1 MSHLK
6 TFICH
11 SVIRILIL
19 SKIAEKLSQV
29 KIEDW
34 NPAKILL
41 YLYKISQ
48 NII

>member
-11 SVIRILIL
+11 SIIRILIL

-29 KIEDW
+29 M
-34 NPAKILL
+34 
-41 YLYKISQ
+41 
-48 NII
+48 